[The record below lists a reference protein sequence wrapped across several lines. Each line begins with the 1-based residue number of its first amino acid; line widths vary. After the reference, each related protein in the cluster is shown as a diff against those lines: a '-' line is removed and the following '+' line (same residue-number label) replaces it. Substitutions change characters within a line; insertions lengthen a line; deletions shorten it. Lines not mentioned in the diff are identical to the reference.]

1 LLVLVILASQNLV
14 IGIAVGMF
22 LVGLGFG
29 YVAFVGSTH
38 SGNMMM
44 NNQQTMMQDP
54 QFRQEMME
62 SITQDPDAMRAWMQN
77 TQHAED
83 MGTMMRG
90 NHDFAMQMMY
100 TIIEDPAI
108 RIQMLGHMT
117 ENQETMDQMMSMM
130 GSYTIMN
137 NMTGGMMGSGMQ
149 GMMNQDMMMQ
159 MMQDPETREK
169 MIQIMSKHVN
179 EMQEL
184 LSSELTDDEFD
195 TQMTELMQIHMNE
208 MQDIMSGHSMHNSMN

>member
-1 LLVLVILASQNLV
+1 MLASQNVV

-22 LVGLGFG
+22 LVGLVFG

-44 NNQQTMMQDP
+44 NDRQFMIQDP
-54 QFRQEMME
+54 QFRQEMMD
-62 SITQDPDAMRAWMQN
+62 SITQDPETMRTWMQN

-83 MGTMMRG
+83 MGIMMRD

-108 RIQMLGHMT
+108 RLQMLGHMT
-117 ENQETMDQMMSMM
+117 ENPETMQQMKNMM
-130 GSYTIMN
+130 GSDMMMN
-137 NMTGGMMGSGMQ
+137 NMTGDMMDSGMQ

-159 MMQDPETREK
+159 MMQDPETKEK
-169 MIQIMSKHVN
+169 MVQMMSKHIE
-179 EMQEL
+179 EMQNL
-184 LSSELTDDEFD
+184 LSSELTDDEFNS
-195 TQMTELMQIHMNE
+195 QMMELMQTHMKE
-208 MQDIMSGHSMHNSMN
+208 MQSMMSSPSMNHIMK

>member
-1 LLVLVILASQNLV
+1 MASQNVV

-22 LVGLGFG
+22 LGGLVFG
-29 YVAFVGSTH
+29 YVAFTGSTH

-44 NNQQTMMQDP
+44 GNQQVMMQDP

-62 SITQDPDAMRAWMQN
+62 SITQDSETMRIWMEN
-77 TQHAED
+77 TQHAEE

-108 RIQMLGHMT
+108 RLQMLGHMT
-117 ENQETMDQMMSMM
+117 ENQETMEQMRSMM
-130 GSYTIMN
+130 GSDMMMN
-137 NMTGGMMGSGMQ
+137 NMTGDMMYSGMQ

-159 MMQDPETREK
+159 MMQDPETKEK
-169 MIQIMSKHVN
+169 MVQMMSKHIE
-179 EMQEL
+179 EMQNL
-184 LSSELTDDEFD
+184 LSSELTDDEFNS
-195 TQMTELMQIHMNE
+195 QMMELMQTHMKE
-208 MQDIMSGHSMHNSMN
+208 MQSMMSSPSMNHIMK